1 MKLTPRLQT
10 IAEKVDKGSIVA
22 DIGTDHGYIPIYLIE
37 NGISTK
43 AIAADINKGPLDNAR
58 KQILLYNY
66 QDKIE
71 TRLGNGLDVITLG
84 EIDTII
90 IAGMGGLLIR
100 DILTDNLA
108 TAKNAKKLI
117 LQPMVAQ
124 ADLRKWLVDNG
135 FKIMDEQL
143 AKEGHKYYEILVAVE
158 GDETVK
164 EDIDY
169 EIGKKLIEKQDPL
182 LEEYMRKQID
192 IQRSILKS
200 LENQSSDNAH
210 QKSIECKE
218 KIFKLEEVLKCL

>member
-135 FKIMDEQL
+135 FKIIDEQL
-143 AKEGHKYYEILVAVE
+143 AKEGHKYYEILVAAE
-158 GDETVK
+158 GDETVR
-164 EDIDY
+164 EDIYY

-200 LENQSSDNAH
+200 LENQSSDNAC
-210 QKSIECKE
+210 QKSVECRD